1 MVIVPHGIALSLAMF
16 TGFAL
21 SATLSLA
28 ANHKASESTQR
39 GGLAC
44 SAGSGGHRGESAE
57 PGGEETTALNVRG
70 TVWS

>member
-21 SATLSLA
+21 SASLSLP

-39 GGLAC
+39 GGLVC
-44 SAGSGGHRGESAE
+44 NTGSGGRCGESAE
-57 PGGEETTALNVRG
+57 RSGEETTVLNVRG
-70 TVWS
+70 AVWS

>member
-39 GGLAC
+39 GGLVC

-57 PGGEETTALNVRG
+57 
-70 TVWS
+70 